1 MLFLIFLSI
10 IILQRLFELIVAR
23 RNEKWM
29 KEQGAVEYGQE
40 HYPIMVMMHS
50 LFFAAFC
57 MEVIVFKKHIS
68 PVWPMLLSIF
78 IATQAIRIWAL
89 SSLGKYW
96 NTKII
101 VLPSTTIVKKG
112 PYKYLRHPNYTIVI
126 LEILVI
132 PMLFQAYWTAV
143 IFTILNVW
151 MLSVRIP
158 LEEKALMN
166 ETNYM
171 EQFKE
176 ISRFPISLK
185 KL

>member
-1 MLFLIFLSI
+1 
-10 IILQRLFELIVAR
+10 
-23 RNEKWM
+23 M
-29 KEQGAVEYGQE
+29 KEQGAIEYGQE
-40 HYPIMVMMHS
+40 HYLIMVMMHS
-50 LFFAAFC
+50 IFFVSFLI
-57 MEVIVFKKHIS
+57 EVVILKKQIS
-68 PVWPMLLSIF
+68 PVWPLLLTIF
-78 IATQAIRIWAL
+78 LAAQAIRIWAL
-89 SSLGKYW
+89 FSLGKYW

-101 VLPSTTIVKKG
+101 VLPNTTIVKKG
-112 PYKYLRHPNYTIVI
+112 PYKYLRHPNYTIVV

-166 ETNYM
+166 ETNYI

-176 ISRFPISLK
+176 ISRFPIPLK
-185 KL
+185 KS